1 MHNGKILIV
10 EDDGEIAFL
19 LQQFLLRKNYES
31 DIANNG
37 LDAMS
42 YYEKAN
48 NSNLPYQAILL
59 DLMLPDLSGEKI
71 LQQIRKN
78 SDIPILI
85 ISAKGE
91 VNSKIS
97 LLQNGADDYITK
109 PFVFEEV
116 LARLETVLRRS
127 KKSFDQHLVYTYKDI
142 VLDDSAKTVTVA
154 DNKITLTPKEYELL
168 RLLIEHPD
176 QVYTKDLI
184 LEKIWEDSYVDESAV
199 IVHMSNLRKK
209 LDATGNHSPYIA
221 TIWGIGYKL
230 NIK

>member
-1 MHNGKILIV
+1 MEKILIV

-37 LDAMS
+37 LDAIS

-127 KKSFDQHLVYTYKDI
+127 KKSFDQHLIYTYKDI

>member
-1 MHNGKILIV
+1 MEKILIV

-37 LDAMS
+37 LDAIS

-127 KKSFDQHLVYTYKDI
+127 KKSFDQHLIYTYKDI

-221 TIWGIGYKL
+221 TIWGIRYKL

>member
-1 MHNGKILIV
+1 MGKILIV

-37 LDAMS
+37 LDAIS

-209 LDATGNHSPYIA
+209 LDATGNNSPYIA

>member
-1 MHNGKILIV
+1 MEKILIV

-142 VLDDSAKTVTVA
+142 VLDDSAKTVKVA

>member
-1 MHNGKILIV
+1 MEKILII

-19 LQQFLLRKNYES
+19 LQQFLLRKNFES

-37 LDAMS
+37 LDAIS
-42 YYEKAN
+42 YYERAA

-59 DLMLPDLSGEKI
+59 DLMLPDLSGEKL
-71 LQQIRKN
+71 LQQIRKS

-91 VNSKIS
+91 VNAKIS

-116 LARLETVLRRS
+116 LARLESVLRRS
-127 KKSFDQHLVYTYKDI
+127 KKTFNQHWVYTYKDI
-142 VLDDSAKTVTVA
+142 VLDDRAKTVTA
-154 DNKITLTPKEYELL
+154 ANTPIPLTPKEYELL
-168 RLLIEHPD
+168 RLLMEHPD

-184 LEKIWEDSYVDESAV
+184 LETVWEDRYVDESAV
-199 IVHMSNLRKK
+199 TVHMSNLRKK
-209 LDATGNHSPYIA
+209 LDSTGNNSPYIA

-230 NIK
+230 NTK

>member
-1 MHNGKILIV
+1 MGKILIV

-37 LDAMS
+37 LDAIS

-48 NSNLPYQAILL
+48 NSNLQYQAILL

-127 KKSFDQHLVYTYKDI
+127 KKSFDQHLIYTYKDI

-209 LDATGNHSPYIA
+209 LDATGSHSPYIA

>member
-1 MHNGKILIV
+1 MEKILIV

-221 TIWGIGYKL
+221 TIWGIGYKWE
-230 NIK
+230 

>member
-1 MHNGKILIV
+1 MEKILIV

-37 LDAMS
+37 LDAIS

-127 KKSFDQHLVYTYKDI
+127 KKSFDQHLIYTYKDI

-209 LDATGNHSPYIA
+209 LDATGNNSPYIA

>member
-1 MHNGKILIV
+1 MEKILIV
-10 EDDGEIAFL
+10 EDDCEIAFL

-184 LEKIWEDSYVDESAV
+184 LEKVWEDSYVDESAV

>member
-1 MHNGKILIV
+1 MEKILIV

-116 LARLETVLRRS
+116 LARLDTVLRRS

>member
-1 MHNGKILIV
+1 MGKILIV

-37 LDAMS
+37 LDAIS

-127 KKSFDQHLVYTYKDI
+127 KKSFDQHLIYTYKDI

>member
-1 MHNGKILIV
+1 MEKILIV
-10 EDDGEIAFL
+10 EDAGEISFL

-209 LDATGNHSPYIA
+209 LDATGNNSPYIA

>member
-1 MHNGKILIV
+1 MGKILII
-10 EDDGEIAFL
+10 EDDEEIAFL
-19 LQQFLLRKNYES
+19 LQQFLLRKNFES
-31 DIANNG
+31 DIAYNG
-37 LDAMS
+37 LDAIS
-42 YYEKAN
+42 YYEKVN
-48 NSNLPYQAILL
+48 NSNTPYQAILL

-71 LQQIRKN
+71 LHQIRRN

-91 VNSKIS
+91 VSSKIS

-116 LARLETVLRRS
+116 LARLESVLRRTQ
-127 KKSFDQHLVYTYKDI
+127 KSSDQHMVYTYRDI
-142 VLDDSAKTVTVA
+142 VLDDSAKTVIVA
-154 DNKITLTPKEYELL
+154 HNKITLTPKEYELL

-176 QVYTKDLI
+176 QVYTKEMI
-184 LEKIWEDSYVDESAV
+184 LEQVWDDIYVDESAI

-209 LDATGNHSPYIA
+209 LDAAGNNSPYIA

-230 NIK
+230 NTK

>member
-1 MHNGKILIV
+1 MEKILIV

-85 ISAKGE
+85 ISAKEE

-184 LEKIWEDSYVDESAV
+184 LEKVWEDSYVDESAV

>member
-1 MHNGKILIV
+1 MKKILIV

-78 SDIPILI
+78 NDIPILI

-209 LDATGNHSPYIA
+209 LDATGNNSPYIA

>member
-1 MHNGKILIV
+1 MKKILIV

-78 SDIPILI
+78 NDIPILI

-142 VLDDSAKTVTVA
+142 VLDDSAKAVTVA

-209 LDATGNHSPYIA
+209 LDATGNNSPYIA

>member
-1 MHNGKILIV
+1 MEKILIV

-78 SDIPILI
+78 NDIPILI

-154 DNKITLTPKEYELL
+154 DNNITLTPKEYELL

-209 LDATGNHSPYIA
+209 LDATGNNSPYIA